1 MSNRA
6 QKMYKLLKN
15 YNGNFNYQY
24 NESSEPSNKYVE
36 IPNMFLME
44 VKTYQKI

>member
-6 QKMYKLLKN
+6 QKMYKLLKITMEILIIN
-15 YNGNFNYQY
+15 IMNLLNQVINMLRYQ
-24 NESSEPSNKYVE
+24 
-36 IPNMFLME
+36 NMFLME